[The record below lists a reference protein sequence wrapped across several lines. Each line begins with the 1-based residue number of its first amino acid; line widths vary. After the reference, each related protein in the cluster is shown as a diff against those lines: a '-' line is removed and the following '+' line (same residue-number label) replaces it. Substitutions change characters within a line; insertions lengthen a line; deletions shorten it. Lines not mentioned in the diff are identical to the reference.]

1 MASRKSNGK
10 LGWGFFAVVSVTLLS
25 ACATPGTGGTAT
37 KAPAADAVQWKEVTR
52 IEGGNVVQYRVP
64 VTQSVPNDMNL
75 REFDPGSQPQ
85 AAAGTPVPSP
95 NAQKFTATTPVAP
108 ARAQVAQGELPWAKS
123 AAGVPAASPSTRTAD
138 AGQAAVA
145 VPPAGATNL
154 SQEAETELGKAEIA
168 VRDAQSRYETA
179 RAALERAREAA
190 GAGDGASAIKFART
204 AVSLSQPG
212 R

>member
-1 MASRKSNGK
+1 MAARIPGGK
-10 LGWGFFAVVSVTLLS
+10 LTWGFFAAASVALFS
-25 ACATPGTGGTAT
+25 GCASPGTGASAA
-37 KAPAADAVQWKEVTR
+37 KPSSADAVQWKEVTR

-64 VTQSVPNDMNL
+64 VTQSVPNDMSL
-75 REFDPGSQPQ
+75 RTFDPGSQVQ
-85 AAAGTPVPSP
+85 AAGGAPVPSP
-95 NAQKFTATTPVAP
+95 DAQKFRATTPVAP
-108 ARAQVAQGELPWAKS
+108 APAPVAQGELPWAKA
-123 AAGVPAASPSTRTAD
+123 AAGAPAASPSTRTAD

-145 VPPAGATNL
+145 APSADASNL

-190 GAGDGASAIKFART
+190 RAGDGASAIKFART

>member
-10 LGWGFFAVVSVTLLS
+10 LRWGFFAVVSVTLLS
-25 ACATPGTGGTAT
+25 ACATPGAGGTAA
-37 KAPAADAVQWKEVTR
+37 KASAADAVQWKEVTR

-85 AAAGTPVPSP
+85 AAGGTPAPSP

-108 ARAQVAQGELPWAKS
+108 APAPVAQGELPWAKS
-123 AAGVPAASPSTRTAD
+123 AAGVPAAAPSTRTAD
-138 AGQAAVA
+138 AGQVAVA
-145 VPPAGATNL
+145 VPAARVSNL

-190 GAGDGASAIKFART
+190 RAGDGASAIKFART

>member
-1 MASRKSNGK
+1 MASLKWNGK
-10 LGWGFFAVVSVTLLS
+10 LGWGLCAVAAVTLLS
-25 ACATPGTGGTAT
+25 ACATPGAGGAAT

-75 REFDPGSQPQ
+75 REFDPGSQPK
-85 AAAGTPVPSP
+85 AAGGTPAPSP
-95 NAQKFTATTPVAP
+95 NAQTFTATTPVAP
-108 ARAQVAQGELPWAKS
+108 APAPVAQGELPWAK
-123 AAGVPAASPSTRTAD
+123 AATGVPAASPSERTAA

-145 VPPAGATNL
+145 ASPAGAANL

-179 RAALERAREAA
+179 RAALQRAREAA
-190 GAGDGASAIKFART
+190 RAGDGASAVKFART